1 MQCDSYSKPP
11 SNQMQLDGMSD
22 EGGDLM
28 REARGWTREHLT
40 EWTWYRRFAREQCAD
55 GGKASP
61 NFVLQAMRNH
71 FRVSVP
77 NAYAPALAR
86 IAMEGD
92 PAIRFRVAKSMVDGF
107 TTAVL

>member
-1 MQCDSYSKPP
+1 MIDYGEAP
-11 SNQMQLDGMSD
+11 SNQMQLDGLSD
-22 EGGDLM
+22 EGCDLM
-28 REARGWTREHLT
+28 RDARQWTREHLT
-40 EWTWYRRFAREQCAD
+40 EFTWYRRFAREQCAD

-61 NFVLQAMRNH
+61 NFVLQAMRSH

-92 PAIRFRVAKSMVDGF
+92 PDIRFRVAKSMVDGF

>member
-1 MQCDSYSKPP
+1 MIDYGDAP

-28 REARGWTREHLT
+28 RDARTWTREHLT
-40 EWTWYRRFAREQCAD
+40 EFTWYRRFAREQCAD

-77 NAYAPALAR
+77 NSYAPALAR
-86 IAMEGD
+86 IAMEDD
-92 PAIRFRVAKSMVDGF
+92 PDISFRVARSMCDGF